1 MATTATTERKKPVE
15 GRIEREYRLYRI
27 VAGEVGEICKAVA
40 YLGMG
45 GIRPVE
51 AVEAS
56 SVDEAIALMKEVLE
70 TRLSTMQLERRDG
83 VPTAAEFRESLAA
96 LPASMRE
103 SIRVLHIERLDP
115 LSPSS
120 ALATLSLRTQ
130 SNIET
135 IVDELRKA
143 ARRLGDLL
151 GTQPEDTVAG
161 TDPLSLLAAVDGT
174 DPVGVPIVRFYDEF
188 REAIATLPPERP
200 AMMAGRR

>member
-1 MATTATTERKKPVE
+1 MATTATTERKKPVA

-70 TRLSTMQLERRDG
+70 TRLSTMRLERRDG
-83 VPTAAEFRESLAA
+83 VPTVAEFRESLAA
-96 LPASMRE
+96 LPTSMRE
-103 SIRVLHIERLDP
+103 NIRVLHIERLDP

-151 GTQPEDTVAG
+151 DVQPEDTVAG

-174 DPVGVPIVRFYDEF
+174 DPVGVPIVRFHDEF

-200 AMMAGRR
+200 ATMAGRR